1 MEHLFIAVVHRLRK
15 WCSMCGP
22 NEREISLCIW
32 KQIGTFCCSNWS
44 RHCINMPQPRYLF
57 SARSQIEPSI
67 IIAYPGV
74 RISPKR
80 RFLCSGWTCDCSF
93 HYPLKVLIQRR
104 VLDSSLFDA
113 VKQHC
118 FWGPLCV
125 PFLYICTMWK
135 PEGLDVNTLFSPT
148 SFSPSTPN
156 CSLLCSGN
164 RLPVISLPLKS
175 PALVKM
181 REICLCRA
189 QSSTLQP
196 SAAVWVSPQRQRRM
210 DVRYTDEH
218 LSNMSES

>member
-1 MEHLFIAVVHRLRK
+1 
-15 WCSMCGP
+15 MCGP

-32 KQIGTFCCSNWS
+32 KQIGAFCCSNWS

-57 SARSQIEPSI
+57 SVQCQIEPSI

-93 HYPLKVLIQRR
+93 HYSLRIWMQRL
-104 VLDSSLFDA
+104 VVDLFLFDA

-118 FWGPLCV
+118 LWGPLCA
-125 PFLYICTMWK
+125 PILYICTTNVKAWR
-135 PEGLDVNTLFSPT
+135 PWHQHFVSSSS
-148 SFSPSTPN
+148 SFSPSPLN

-164 RLPVISLPLKS
+164 KLPVISLALKS
-175 PALVKM
+175 PTLVKM

-196 SAAVWVSPQRQRRM
+196 SAAVWVLPAETVQDGCAIHWWALVQH
-210 DVRYTDEH
+210 VRKLE
-218 LSNMSES
+218 LE